1 MTKTF
6 RSLVL
11 GIVLGIVF
19 GQIGPLVVAAV
30 AVQSP
35 APAAR
40 ELLLQLD
47 TARSGADI
55 TLVGNLHTV
64 KGTFLLKRGDIR
76 FDPATGKAGGE
87 IVFDA
92 TSGKTGNG
100 SRDNKMHKDVIESW
114 RYTEIVFRPTRAEGT
129 LARTGG
135 STLQVFGIF
144 AMHGAEHEISVP
156 VEVAFGEGAW
166 TAKAS
171 FQVPYVQWGM
181 KNPSALFL
189 KVGDTVQVE
198 FHAAGSVVP

>member
-6 RSLVL
+6 RS
-11 GIVLGIVF
+11 IVLG
-19 GQIGPLVVAAV
+19 QIGLLVGAAALAAQPL
-30 AVQSP
+30 
-35 APAAR
+35 APATH
-40 ELLLQLD
+40 ELVLQLD

-64 KGTFLLKRGDIR
+64 KGTFLLKRGDIQ
-76 FDPATGKAGGE
+76 FDPATGKASGE

-114 RYTEIVFRPTRAEGT
+114 RYPEIVFRPTRAEGT
-129 LARTGG
+129 LARTGVC
-135 STLQVFGIF
+135 TLQVYGIF
-144 AMHGAEHEISVP
+144 AMHGAEHEVSVP
-156 VEVAFGEGAW
+156 VEVTFGGSAW

-181 KNPSALFL
+181 KNPSMLFF

-198 FHAAGSVVP
+198 FHAAGSVAQ